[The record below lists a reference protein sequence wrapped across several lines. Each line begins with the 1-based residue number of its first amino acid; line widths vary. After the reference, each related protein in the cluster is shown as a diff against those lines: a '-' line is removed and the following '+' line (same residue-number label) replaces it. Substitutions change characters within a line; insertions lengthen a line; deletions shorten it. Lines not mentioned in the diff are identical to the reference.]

1 MRRLHRKRREIFPCA
16 FCLSVKVKQN
26 ERFYFAP
33 LSPIRKDEKIYR
45 ISVTQRDFCCL
56 YR

>member
-16 FCLSVKVKQN
+16 FCLPVKVKQN

-33 LSPIRKDEKIYR
+33 LSPIRKDEKNYR
-45 ISVTQRDFCCL
+45 ISVTQRNFCCL